1 MPIQKYRADISQAQ
15 PDGATLWFAKWMGG
29 PSLSKIVN
37 CRVDGIA
44 RRLTVYITGEPDT
57 YFSQPAATRVRGRY
71 VSGYVTG
78 DDSGNLYFCAMD
90 RHKNRLA
97 A

>member
-1 MPIQKYRADISQAQ
+1 MPVQKYRADTSKPQA
-15 PDGATLWFAKWMGG
+15 DGATLWFANWIGG
-29 PSLSKIVN
+29 PTLAKIQN
-37 CRVDGIA
+37 CRIDGTDK
-44 RRLTVYITGEPDT
+44 RLTVYVTGEPDT